1 MDTVLAT
8 VLAGVDTEL
17 AVVGK
22 ELAVMNTVLA
32 GVDTVQAG
40 VDTVYSTVVTVMG
53 AEIVLKSHC
62 VENICSLRTV
72 VLVRTSDSQIETLDF
87 SYCTVYCITVVV
99 DRILIS
105 LIIEVLQY

>member
-22 ELAVMNTVLA
+22 ELAVMDTVLV

-53 AEIVLKSHC
+53 AEIVLKKPLCSKHLLITDSGLGTHIRFTNRDARLLILYSVLYHC
-62 VENICSLRTV
+62 SG
-72 VLVRTSDSQIETLDF
+72 
-87 SYCTVYCITVVV
+87 
-99 DRILIS
+99 
-105 LIIEVLQY
+105 